1 MFSFFGRNKKTAT
14 GGQAG
19 GRSGP
24 PEPIPLMPFGPP
36 ANELEVALLAKYE
49 KRMDV
54 LAFLNLLLNS
64 EVHVVTRMDQVVEVE
79 GGFKFKDSPYL
90 FTQVLRG
97 QHHIGVFTNEVR
109 GEVAPKV
116 NPEFE
121 CSIPVK
127 FRHLFP
133 WFERN
138 EVGVILNPFWEKN
151 MSWDSAQLREIRSHV
166 RVGGGP

>member
-1 MFSFFGRNKKTAT
+1 M
-14 GGQAG
+14 
-19 GRSGP
+19 
-24 PEPIPLMPFGPP
+24 
-36 ANELEVALLAKYE
+36 ALLAKYD
-49 KRMDV
+49 KRMDA

-64 EVHVVTRMDQVVEVE
+64 EVHVVTRMDQVDAVE

-109 GEVAPKV
+109 GEVAPMV

-127 FRHLFP
+127 FRNLFSL
-133 WFERN
+133 FERN

-151 MSWDSAQLREIRSHV
+151 MIWDSNQLQEIAKVV
-166 RVGGGP
+166 RRR